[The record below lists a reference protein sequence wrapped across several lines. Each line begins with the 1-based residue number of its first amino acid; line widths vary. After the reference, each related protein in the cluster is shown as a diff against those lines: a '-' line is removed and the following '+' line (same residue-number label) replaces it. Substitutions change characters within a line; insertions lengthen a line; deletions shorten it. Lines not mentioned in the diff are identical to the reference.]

1 MKEQSNGVPAALPTL
16 LRAVEAEQASG
27 CAAAEAARVE
37 AHRPLGGGGEAF
49 GQFGAAGGS
58 SGRCC
63 GIGAER
69 RGAL

>member
-37 AHRPLGGGGEAF
+37 HT
-49 GQFGAAGGS
+49 AAGRRWRSLWAVWGCW
-58 SGRCC
+58 RQQWKMLR
-63 GIGAER
+63 IGAER

>member
-27 CAAAEAARVE
+27 CAAAEAARVG
-37 AHRPLGGGGEAF
+37 APPLGGGGEAF